1 MANFLKSN
9 DIGILLIRI
18 SIGFLL
24 PFHGFNKLIKGID
37 WITGLL
43 NAVSLPAFIR
53 YGVFFG
59 EIVAPLLILFGFRT
73 RIAAL
78 IVCINMFMAVLLAH
92 RNELFKIKEAGGAW
106 SIELDAL
113 FFLGALALFFTGG
126 GKFCLSTKSKW
137 D

>member
-18 SIGFLL
+18 AVGFLL
-24 PFHGFNKLIKGID
+24 PFHGINKIFTGIG
-37 WITGLL
+37 WMPGVLSQL
-43 NAVSLPAFIR
+43 SLPSFIG
-53 YGVFFG
+53 YGVYIG

-78 IVCINMFMAVLLAH
+78 IVCFNMFMAVLLAH
-92 RNELFKIKEAGGAW
+92 RNELFVLKPGGAW

-126 GKFCLSTKSKW
+126 GKFCVSTKSKW